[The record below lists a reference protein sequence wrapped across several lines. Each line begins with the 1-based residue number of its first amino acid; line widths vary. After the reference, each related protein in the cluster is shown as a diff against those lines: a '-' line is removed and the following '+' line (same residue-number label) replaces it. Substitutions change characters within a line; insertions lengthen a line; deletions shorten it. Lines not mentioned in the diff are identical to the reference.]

1 MKNKFICLAMIKY
14 IFKFVFIVLIMGTS
28 CSYHSRS
35 FSNGQMKK
43 IYIKQFKLTYI
54 RMLLL
59 KGYNYSDAVKE
70 IIGKDNSGFAEPILF
85 EEDYHLIDSF
95 TTIDNDKMK
104 LDSIEGIDR
113 AEGAQGKRPLGYL
126 IDIMKSKFL
135 DSLSKSQYK
144 INKKKI

>member
-1 MKNKFICLAMIKY
+1 MKKFILNSLSLPILEC
-14 IFKFVFIVLIMGTS
+14 
-28 CSYHSRS
+28 
-35 FSNGQMKK
+35 
-43 IYIKQFKLTYI
+43 
-54 RMLLL
+54 LLL

-113 AEGAQGKRPLGYL
+113 AKVHKESAH
-126 IDIMKSKFL
+126 
-135 DSLSKSQYK
+135 
-144 INKKKI
+144 